1 MAVAVVGFAISVGT
15 LNVGARYFASF
26 LYISGC
32 FAANAMVYT
41 WAASAVSQ
49 TPEKRAC
56 ATAIINVIGQLGNI
70 WSPYFFRSN
79 DAPRYV
85 LAMILM
91 MAFSGISIAGCILM
105 KAVLRRDNQKLIAR
119 HEGTLETL
127 TLHTL

>member
-15 LNVGARYFASF
+15 LNSAARYFASF

-49 TPEKRAC
+49 TQEKRAC

-70 WSPYFFRSN
+70 WSPYFFRSG

-91 MAFSGISIAGCILM
+91 MAFSGFSILGCIGM
-105 KAVLRRDNQKLIAR
+105 KMVLRRDNVKLRER
-119 HEGTLETL
+119 HAGTGQIP